1 MTRASRTAAVA
12 AVAAA
17 CLAIAPA
24 AGDAHARSSKI
35 VETIWHVTSA
45 SGSQV
50 LTMSGSDP
58 GNGLD
63 SFQASI
69 TAHWRTTT
77 KRNSTLTFG
86 WPVQKVRPHFPDPGN
101 FASLNKPKVEL
112 IGSSSGIVEI
122 GNTPTPFSC
131 KEQTGKNPETYLPV
145 DTVPITGGMLSGG
158 RLGIAAVVRPDPR
171 VLFETCNGPGGQT
184 GTAILSGEE
193 IDLDHAVYNPV
204 GVARMKHG
212 HKGEKMSLAVKIV
225 EPIVSSTGAQ
235 VGKVVSKAVLH
246 LTFGMAV

>member
-1 MTRASRTAAVA
+1 MTRASRTAAAV

-45 SGSQV
+45 SGTQV

-58 GNGLD
+58 GNQLD
-63 SFQASI
+63 SFQASV
-69 TAHWRTTT
+69 TARWRTTT

-86 WPVQKVRPHFPDPGN
+86 WPVQKVRANFPDPGN
-101 FASLNKPKVEL
+101 FASLIKPKVEL
-112 IGSSSGIVEI
+112 IGSSSGTIEI
-122 GNTPTPFSC
+122 NNTPTPFSC
-131 KEQTGKNPETYLPV
+131 KENTGKNPETYLPV

-158 RLGIAAVVRPDPR
+158 RLGIAAVFRPDPR
-171 VLFETCNGPGGQT
+171 VLFENCNGPGGLS
-184 GTAILSGEE
+184 GTAILSGEQ
-193 IDLDHAVYNPV
+193 IDLNHAVYNPI

-212 HKGEKMSLAVKIV
+212 HKGEKMSLAVKVV
-225 EPIVSSTGAQ
+225 EPIVSSSGAQ

-246 LTFGMAV
+246 LRFEMAV